1 MIYKF
6 FMNSIIIKKRLDSD
20 VIKLGTQAKFLLGKN
35 VEIVIRELITPQLN
49 EKKWNHLGG
58 ADLGGKTDHIHIRNF
73 AHDD

>member
-20 VIKLGTQAKFLLGKN
+20 VIKLGTQASFLLGKN
-35 VEIVIRELITPQLN
+35 VEIVIRELISPQPN
-49 EKKWNHLGG
+49 EKKWNHLGD